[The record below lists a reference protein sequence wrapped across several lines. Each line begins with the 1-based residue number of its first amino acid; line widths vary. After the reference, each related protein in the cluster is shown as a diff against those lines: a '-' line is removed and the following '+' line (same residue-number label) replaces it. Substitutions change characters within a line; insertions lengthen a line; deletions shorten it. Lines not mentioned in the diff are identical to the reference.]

1 MNFTLGHLGFFVT
14 DLERSLDFYCNKLGF
29 REMFTQKF
37 PGTEITNV
45 YLWIAPNQF
54 LELFG
59 NMDVHQAEG
68 ISYGHMCLH
77 TQDIYAT
84 RQELLEKGID
94 VTEIRKGSSQSLMCN
109 IKDPDGNS
117 IEISQLLPESLQFIH
132 DHP

>member
-1 MNFTLGHLGFFVT
+1 MPPYSGSRSCVHPVRFPGRHLGG
-14 DLERSLDFYCNKLGF
+14 NKDRRG
-29 REMFTQKF
+29 RGGSRKEDQ
-37 PGTEITNV
+37 E
-45 YLWIAPNQF
+45 
-54 LELFG
+54 
-59 NMDVHQAEG
+59 EG